1 MRIAALLIL
10 LFPMPAPAADFDFEN
25 AIPRGCRQLVLV
37 TTAEWSAPAATVR
50 RYGRAAPGAAW
61 VPVEKAVPALLGERG
76 LAWGLGL
83 HTVPRDGAPR
93 KREGDRCS
101 PAGVFRL
108 TAAFGAREKVA
119 GLKLPALPVGPTL
132 EAVDDPASRYYN
144 RIVDRAEIAQPDWRS
159 SERMHAMRDY
169 ALGIVVAQNPRNVP
183 GAGSCIFLHL
193 WSGRRPGT
201 AGCTVLR
208 ERDLAALAR
217 WLDPASEP
225 VLVQLP
231 RAPGW

>member
-1 MRIAALLIL
+1 MRIAAFLSFIFL
-10 LFPMPAPAADFDFEN
+10 PMSTPAADFEK
-25 AIPRGCRQLVLV
+25 AIPRGCGQLVLV
-37 TTAEWSAPAATVR
+37 TTVGWSTPTATVR
-50 RYGRAAPGAAW
+50 RYERAAPEAAW

-83 HTVPRDGAPR
+83 HAVPRDGAPR
-93 KREGDRCS
+93 KREGDRSS

-108 TAAFGAREKVA
+108 TAAFGAREKIA
-119 GLKLPALPVGPTL
+119 GLKLPAVPVGPTL
-132 EAVDDPASRYYN
+132 EAVDDPASSFYN
-144 RIVDRAEIAQPDWRS
+144 RIVDRAAVAQPDWHS
-159 SERMHAMRDY
+159 SERMHAVRDY

-193 WSGRRPGT
+193 WSGKRAGT

-208 ERDLAALAR
+208 ERDLMALAR
-217 WLDPASEP
+217 WLDPAREP

-231 RAPGW
+231 RALAW

>member
-10 LFPMPAPAADFDFEN
+10 LFLMPAPAAEFEK
-25 AIPRGCRQLVLV
+25 AIPRGCGQLVVV
-37 TTAEWSAPAATVR
+37 TTADWSAPAATLR
-50 RYGRAAPGAAW
+50 RYERTAPGAAW

-83 HTVPRDGAPR
+83 HAVPRDGAPQ
-93 KREGDRCS
+93 KREGDRYS

-108 TAAFGAREKVA
+108 TAAFGAREKIA
-119 GLKLPALPVGPTL
+119 GLKLPATPVGPTL

-144 RIVDRAEIAQPDWRS
+144 RIVDRAEIARADWHS
-159 SERMHAMRDY
+159 SERMHAVRDY

-193 WSGRRPGT
+193 WSGKRTGT

-208 ERDLAALAR
+208 ERDLTALAR
-217 WLDPASEP
+217 WLDPAREP

-231 RAPGW
+231 RALAW